1 MKRVDV
7 RHGLAALAALGGAI
21 PGSAPLQARMT
32 VPPESFVL
40 GRDAN
45 GEPCAATR
53 AWNDARIGSLF
64 DRAWSIT
71 CRGVAASRPQGSV
84 LAVRGV
90 AIPAVDTTRCGAAVT
105 VAMEGVGPVEAR
117 ACIDA
122 TLGLPVT
129 TIRFERGGVQYLGAA
144 SATALGPLEAAL
156 RTAAGVAPPPASRDV
171 AVVASIPVAQVP
183 AAPKAAASTATFSE
197 IDPTA
202 ALQTGIALN
211 QRGVYVEASRLLND
225 ALSRLPAST
234 PSLNRVELELE
245 AGLADSN
252 ISQFDAAS
260 EHLERAGAL
269 LAQQPNIDRAAFLE
283 SKRATY
289 RGLDL
294 INRRDFKAAVDAL
307 GGGESAGQPLK
318 DPAVLADLN
327 QPSAGNGATA
337 SIATG
342 DNAQLSRLL
351 LEAQRQWARSVAYLA
366 TNDTARARAALERA
380 VVNVTQLQRSVDPS
394 AIIPIKARIQRQ
406 FGRVEARA
414 GRIGPALTHFDCALA
429 TLQNVAPED
438 PRTCL
443 LAPRAGARGGVGQQT
458 PGGATGP
465 LIAETGLERASLFA
479 RQPGADQTKVLAD
492 FDASVEALIASS
504 AAGGIVPPAM
514 ETYLDLLADRDAAAP
529 ISAVEER
536 FFRAIQAVGEPAI
549 ARQVAQLQRIVTAD
563 GPLGAKVRDR
573 AELERQVVRIRYQ
586 LATATP
592 EEARALEQERS
603 AAEVQLASVNATLA
617 ADQRYRAVDDR
628 PATIAEVQ
636 SALQPGEA
644 YLKVTRL
651 RSRTYGIVIDRERA
665 YVYALAATVPEVDGI
680 AAKVRTSIRND
691 SGSLPFFDVP
701 AAFTLFKLIAGP
713 AEPALLKADAIVV
726 DPSGPLE
733 NLPAGVLVT
742 DLASVRSYVATR
754 ATQPNDYSK
763 VAFLGAQAQ
772 LSGALSARS
781 FLISRALPE
790 STAANPFIGFGQNAP
805 AATLSAALT
814 SRRISFG
821 QGCDI
826 SYGELAQIMNANRP
840 VSAAEI
846 SIAATA
852 LGVPNAPE
860 ITGRAFNDAALVTEG
875 QRGEFDRYQV
885 IHFATHGLP
894 EMRVDCHRIPPS
906 LVTSLDPPADA
917 GDYPSDGLLTFSE
930 IAGLRLNAN
939 LVVLSACD
947 TASGVS
953 QLGGRLSGQD
963 ESAATLDGLV
973 RAFITANA
981 RAVLATYWNVP
992 ASAETDAFIRT
1003 FYATGRT
1010 ATIGAALRSAQRIT
1024 IAKPDYSHPYFWGA
1038 YFLVGDASKT
1048 MLSTGSQAKTRV
1060 AAK

>member
-7 RHGLAALAALGGAI
+7 RHGLATLAVLGGALS
-21 PGSAPLQARMT
+21 PPVQARMA

-53 AWNDARIGSLF
+53 AWNDTRLTSLF
-64 DRAWSIT
+64 DRAWAIT

-84 LAVRGV
+84 LAVRG
-90 AIPAVDTTRCGAAVT
+90 ATPPAVDAERCGAPVS
-105 VAMEGVGPVEAR
+105 VAMEGVGQVEAR

-129 TIRFERGGVQYLGAA
+129 TIRFERDGVHFVGAA
-144 SATALGPLEAAL
+144 AATALGPLEATL
-156 RTAAGVAPPPASRDV
+156 RTAAGIAPPPAGRDV
-171 AVVASIPVAQVP
+171 VIASSLDIGAIPPAP
-183 AAPKAAASTATFSE
+183 AAAMPATAASE
-197 IDPTA
+197 IDPAA

-225 ALSRLPAST
+225 ALSRLPTST
-234 PSLNRVELELE
+234 PPLNRVELELE

-260 EHLERAGAL
+260 EHLDRAGAL

-294 INRRDFKAAVDAL
+294 INRRDFAKAVEAL
-307 GGGESAGQPLK
+307 GSGDAVGQPLR

-327 QPSAGNGATA
+327 QPSAGTGATA
-337 SIATG
+337 SIANSDT
-342 DNAQLSRLL
+342 AQLSRLL
-351 LEAQRQWARSVAYLA
+351 LEAQRQWARSVAFLA
-366 TNDTARARAALERA
+366 TGDTGRARAALQRA
-380 VVNVTQLQRSVDPS
+380 VGNVMQLQRSVDPA

-406 FGRVEARA
+406 FGRVEARD
-414 GRIGPALTHFDCALA
+414 GRIRPALVHFDCALA

-443 LAPRAGARGGVGQQT
+443 LAPVGARRSRSGAQA
-458 PGGATGP
+458 PGNSAGP

-529 ISAVEER
+529 IAAVEER

-549 ARQVAQLQRIVTAD
+549 ARQVAQLQRIVTAN

-586 LATATP
+586 LATASP
-592 EEARALEQERS
+592 EEAKLLEQERG

-617 ADQRYRAVDDR
+617 ADQRYRSVDDR

-636 SALQPGEA
+636 QALRPGEA

-651 RSRTYGIVIDRERA
+651 RSRTYGIVIDRDRA

-713 AEPALLKADAIVV
+713 AERALLKADAIVV

-742 DLASVRSYVATR
+742 DLASVRGYVSTR

-763 VAFLGAQAQ
+763 VAFLGSQAQ

-805 AATLSAALT
+805 AAALSEALT

-826 SYGELAQIMNANRP
+826 SYGDLAQIMNANRP
-840 VSAAEI
+840 VSASEI
-846 SIAATA
+846 GIAATA

-860 ITGRAFNDAALVTEG
+860 VIGQAFNDAALVTEG
-875 QRGEFDRYQV
+875 QRGDFDRYQV

-906 LVTSLDPPADA
+906 LVTSLEPPAEA
-917 GDYPSDGLLTFSE
+917 GGYPSDGLLTFSE

-992 ASAETDAFIRT
+992 ASVETDAFIRT

-1010 ATIGAALRSAQRIT
+1010 ATIGAALRAAQRTT
-1024 IAKPDYSHPYFWGA
+1024 IAKPDFSHPYFWGA

-1048 MLSTGSQAKTRV
+1048 MLSSGTDATRV
-1060 AAK
+1060 AAR